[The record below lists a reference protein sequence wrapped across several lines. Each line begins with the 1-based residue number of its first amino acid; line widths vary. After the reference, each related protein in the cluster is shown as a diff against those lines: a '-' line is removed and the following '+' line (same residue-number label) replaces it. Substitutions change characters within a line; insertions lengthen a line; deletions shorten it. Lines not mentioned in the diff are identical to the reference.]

1 MSDVSSQKPERLP
14 KPSPFLLADENWED
28 HDYRLNC
35 LIKDFKPANALE
47 YRQLEL
53 IVRCDIDIDRQYR
66 FIAQHLNPLSE
77 PSNEGGQMLA
87 DWHKFALRKSHNP
100 DDDEA
105 GQVESTEDT
114 LLHDERLTQMI
125 AKRYAK
131 RSELMSIH
139 QREITAAYRRRRQ
152 EVLMLNELQDR
163 RRRKQ
168 VPDAVVVHDNV

>member
-1 MSDVSSQKPERLP
+1 
-14 KPSPFLLADENWED
+14 
-28 HDYRLNC
+28 
-35 LIKDFKPANALE
+35 
-47 YRQLEL
+47 
-53 IVRCDIDIDRQYR
+53 
-66 FIAQHLNPLSE
+66 
-77 PSNEGGQMLA
+77 MLA

-131 RSELMSIH
+131 RSKLMSIH

-168 VPDAVVVHDNV
+168 VPDAVVVNDNV